1 MNELDEQQWEAELRR
16 LTPARPPEEFM
27 ARLRAA
33 RPEPAKPAARPLP
46 VVRGGWDW
54 RWLAPA
60 LGMAVVVAGLSL
72 GLAKF
77 TTPVAAAAGWKP
89 DDVQVNE
96 ELVSSYEVVAQLPG
110 GEPVRFRC
118 RQLRDQMVVR
128 DKVRGVEIETSSP
141 RVEVTPVRFETY

>member
-16 LTPARPPEEFM
+16 LAPARPPEEFM

-33 RPEPAKPAARPLP
+33 RPERVKTAWRPLP
-46 VVRGGWDW
+46 AVRPWWDW

-60 LGMAVVVAGLSL
+60 MGLAVVVTGVIL

-77 TTPVAAAAGWKP
+77 STPRAAAAGLKP

-128 DKVRGVEIETSSP
+128 DTVRGVEIETSSP